1 MVALSNECP
10 DVCVELV
17 TGLLG
22 GSTALIIVLRGGITI
37 LRDQAAFNAS

>member
-1 MVALSNECP
+1 MNALMFVLEF
-10 DVCVELV
+10 V

-22 GSTALIIVLRGGITI
+22 GSTALLIVLRDGITI